1 MKDICRHPGSR
12 PDVGFFNSFSGDA
25 RHGIILTGGNHD
37 ARIRMQNAEAVP
49 EVGYARQREKEM
61 EVMKIGIVGLGLIGG
76 SFAKAITQNTDHS
89 VYGTDLQL
97 EVIERAKAASAIE
110 DELTPEVLSQCDLV
124 IIALYPKDTIDY
136 LMANGTVF
144 RKGAVVMDCCGVKE
158 TVCIHAEPI
167 ASEHGFHFLG
177 AHPMAGREYSGFEH
191 SQKSLFRHA
200 SMILTPPS
208 GFPKAEEEK
217 LKGLWLSL
225 GFSNIQVSTP
235 ADHDR
240 IIAYTS
246 QLAHVV
252 SSAYVKSPVA
262 LEHSGFSG
270 GSFKDLTRVARLNEE
285 MWTELF
291 LLNREN
297 LTLEID
303 GIIGRLEAYRDAIST
318 GDREELWS
326 LLREGTIRKI
336 VLDGQT

>member
-1 MKDICRHPGSR
+1 
-12 PDVGFFNSFSGDA
+12 
-25 RHGIILTGGNHD
+25 
-37 ARIRMQNAEAVP
+37 
-49 EVGYARQREKEM
+49 
-61 EVMKIGIVGLGLIGG
+61 MKIGIVGLGLIGG
-76 SFAKAITQNTDHS
+76 SFAKAIRQNTDHS
-89 VYGTDLQL
+89 VYGTDLQQ
-97 EVIERAKAASAIE
+97 EVIGRAKAEEAIE
-110 DELTPEVLSQCDLV
+110 AELTMEILGQCDLV
-124 IIALYPKDTIDY
+124 IIALYPKDTIEY
-136 LMANGTVF
+136 LMANRMVF
-144 RKGAVVMDCCGVKE
+144 RKGSVVMDCSGVKE
-158 TVCIHAEPI
+158 TVCIQAEPI

-208 GFPKAEEEK
+208 GFPEEEAEK
-217 LKGLWLSL
+217 LKKFWYSL

-235 ADHDR
+235 GDHDR

-262 LEHSGFSG
+262 LEHTGFSG

-297 LTLEID
+297 LTHEID
-303 GIIGRLEAYRDAIST
+303 GIIGRLQAYRDAISSE
-318 GDREELWS
+318 DREELWS

-336 VLDGQT
+336 TLEGQS